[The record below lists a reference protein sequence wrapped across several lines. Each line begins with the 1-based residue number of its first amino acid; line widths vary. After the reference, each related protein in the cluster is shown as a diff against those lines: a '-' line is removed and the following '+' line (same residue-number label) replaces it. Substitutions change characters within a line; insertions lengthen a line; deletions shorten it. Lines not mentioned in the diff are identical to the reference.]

1 MRRGAEVSRSQLLA
15 GALVAVAALA
25 LSGCGWQP
33 VYGTAHG
40 EAAGPA
46 QAGLAETSVALIPE
60 RSGQLLRQA
69 LQARFDRGSGGVGQ
83 RYELAVSGLSI
94 SGEPL
99 AIQRDNTT
107 SRVRLVGVAPWSLVS
122 LGPQRRTLTSGQAR
136 VVDGYDVINQQY
148 FASDLES
155 DAVQRRMAEAMAE
168 QITLRVAMYFR
179 QHRDGG

>member
-1 MRRGAEVSRSQLLA
+1 
-15 GALVAVAALA
+15 
-25 LSGCGWQP
+25 
-33 VYGTAHG
+33 
-40 EAAGPA
+40 
-46 QAGLAETSVALIPE
+46 
-60 RSGQLLRQA
+60 
-69 LQARFDRGSGGVGQ
+69 
-83 RYELAVSGLSI
+83 
-94 SGEPL
+94 
-99 AIQRDNTT
+99 
-107 SRVRLVGVAPWSLVS
+107 VAPWSLVS